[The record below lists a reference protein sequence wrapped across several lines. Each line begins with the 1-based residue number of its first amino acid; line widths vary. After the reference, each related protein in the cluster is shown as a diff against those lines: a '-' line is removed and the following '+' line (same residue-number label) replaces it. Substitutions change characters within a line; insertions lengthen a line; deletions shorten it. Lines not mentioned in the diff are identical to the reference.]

1 MAGKP
6 DLSAAPGVQNVVV
19 YVSNDNF
26 AQAYAVGQQNVGQ
39 NNHQAVHS
47 AAYPTPAHSMA
58 SVVGPTKTFSDKQVI
73 KPPEYASNGQVV
85 NNVSVPQQ
93 GGYFTGVISQNG
105 FPQPIV
111 NNISYQN
118 GAVIKNYPIGEVLS
132 GAGERQAGPGRPEAK
147 GREECDNRDGY
158 AAATESYVTVV
169 GAEVPPQSVR
179 CDSVRSEAAESSC
192 SSLSSADEGLVLV
205 QGQPPEMVVYD
216 PSVSVRPAAGGGVV
230 LAVGPSPVP
239 QQTQQNSPSVVGT
252 LNAGQQLLVTV
263 PYGWKRLLNNG
274 SIIYISKN

>member
-26 AQAYAVGQQNVGQ
+26 AQAYAVGQQNVPQ
-39 NNHQAVHS
+39 NSHQAIHS
-47 AAYPTPAHSMA
+47 SGYPNTPHSMA
-58 SVVGPTKTFSDKQVI
+58 PVVGSTKTFTDKQVI

-85 NNVSVPQQ
+85 SATQP

-111 NNISYQN
+111 NNITYQN
-118 GAVIKNYPIGEVLS
+118 GAVVKNYGSEVVP
-132 GAGERQAGPGRPEAK
+132 GERQAGPGRPEAK
-147 GREECDNRDGY
+147 VRDECDNRDGY
-158 AAATESYVTVV
+158 VEPGYVTVM

-192 SSLSSADEGLVLV
+192 SSLSSADEGLVVV
-205 QGQPPEMVVYD
+205 QNQSSEMVVYD
-216 PSVSVRPAAGGGVV
+216 PSVSVRPGGVV
-230 LAVGPSPVP
+230 LAVGPPAIQP
-239 QQTQQNSPSVVGT
+239 QNSPSVVGT
-252 LNAGQQLLVTV
+252 LNANQQPCVTV
-263 PYGWKRLLNNG
+263 PYGWKRLFNNG
-274 SIIYISKN
+274 SIIYIR